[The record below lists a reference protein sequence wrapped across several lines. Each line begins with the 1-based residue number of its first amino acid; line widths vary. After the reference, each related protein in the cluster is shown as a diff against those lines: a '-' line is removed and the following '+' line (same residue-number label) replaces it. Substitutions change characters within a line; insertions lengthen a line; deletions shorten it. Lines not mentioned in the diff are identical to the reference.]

1 MSFEISEMQGLA
13 HGFIDASLAI
23 VLVARA
29 VGGRRI
35 WISMT
40 CKGTTDTIF
49 SQFKSS
55 LYCKSC

>member
-40 CKGTTDTIF
+40 CKGHHFLSI
-49 SQFKSS
+49 
-55 LYCKSC
+55 